1 MLTIK
6 IFLSDSGRSASVDKS
21 FPLFQGQWQDKLLNV
36 YVPTA
41 ILQPPLTTVNYIGQT
56 SGGENPADPADEA
69 DLNTLLD
76 DYVLLQTR
84 ESAVVG
90 DCVYYIYQHDGTDAY
105 YVCTKTASAWNC
117 VAVAA
122 FPPIVSGAAA
132 VSVGSI
138 ATKRNGLIVKSQPY
152 YMRYLKAC
160 VVNGVE
166 YALYERRLPSAF
178 TAYDGVSAN
187 APEIVVN
194 VTNMQDGE
202 IVSIITSQKV
212 YLDVLPST
220 VLDAEPPADP
230 SQFEELVGRVSE
242 IEAVMPTKQN
252 KAIPDAHTT
261 AKTVEGAINELHD
274 QTARNTA
281 DVSSLDDRMD
291 KVETAITTGENY
303 VGVYSA
309 SSLPTDS
316 DLEEFVDEQVGRD
329 PQEGDVVIAILEISG
344 APDKSYKYI
353 YSSLANNGL
362 GGWIYY
368 EVPPLS
374 PASNLSLGLI
384 KGTYTGSIGSDLV
397 YVDIVDGVIKNIYAV
412 VTVGGSPSLVRLDVT
427 AQRVENI
434 ISGAQVVGN
443 AARAVADASGNNIV
457 STYLTQSAGAT
468 KQFVRDY
475 ALPRTFNDV
484 HYLNVDGSTASYDKT
499 LDPTSD
505 YTDVEAE
512 AIGDF
517 DLFTAT
523 YTLGD
528 ETFQLG
534 AQNIYSAK
542 FFVSVTTGE
551 SVQLRLT
558 TSIKPTADAAPI
570 TASVE
575 LTGVVALTS
584 GAFVQFNNNLSSLT
598 GVVTMQQGGSI
609 TQTLTVVRTVSSAN
623 TFKVYSN
630 STYPSTLYLQTASSV
645 KYYEAAEK
653 GQIEFVSCGTPAL
666 DSGNAVS
673 VCTLPLGVSLVDEAE
688 YFFEI
693 PAASFADNTPVM
705 VEFDGTQYPIL
716 MPYGNATAKDMAQ
729 TYFVGGDWWVF
740 VGVFVGVGFVAE
752 TPNLNGKADK
762 LAGATAGNLAEFDAT
777 GNIADSGVPAD
788 NVAQQDG
795 SYDLFT
801 AGLAKNFQGR
811 ANTAVSANFTFRE
824 AGGSA
829 DIGNPQATI
838 KSIHGNTL
846 VWNQLVQNG
855 NFANTS
861 VWTTSSATLA
871 VSNNVGTMTASADNG
886 YINNT
891 FKTIA
896 GHKYLC
902 FATLKSSTTHFRL
915 RVYYNNL
922 GSNLSSNLSHADTK
936 ETVYITFTETTSGTN
951 NVFRI
956 TTTFNAGNG
965 ESVDVANCMC
975 FDLTAMFGAGNEPT
989 TVEAFKALF
998 PLPYYAYDAGSLL
1011 NFNGTG
1017 LKTVGFNAFNEV
1029 WEPDTYI
1036 NSSTGVVGTANNYS
1050 TTDWIPVIAGQS
1062 YYIKV
1067 DATDSALAGCV
1078 LARYDADKNFVSSAV
1093 HQVTSNWANRIITIP
1108 NGVAFVRFYVKTTA
1122 IQNVCVNLSHSGYRN
1137 SEYEPYWTSTLALP
1151 VATYFPTGM
1160 KSAGTVYDELTE
1172 KKAIQRVG
1180 VVDLG
1185 TLDWAYNST
1194 TKYFET
1200 SVIADIKNPA
1210 TNQTVGNIAC
1220 ARYSANSYYNL
1231 YWNID
1236 RSLGIDKAISVNSS
1250 KIQICDLSYSDAAA
1264 FKAAMSGVMLAY
1276 ETTTPVETDVDLN
1289 FTYKVDDFGTEQIL
1303 PESGTSPFVGTIH
1316 YAMNAV
1322 DKLSRL
1328 PDPPSVTGYYTVYY
1342 NATTGKET
1350 YVAEGSRVYQ
1360 HDISMKNSSDEW
1372 LYFTCVNKNPAVTY
1386 DNGTNKLTG
1395 VPNGTYA
1402 AHTVDY
1408 GAGVAVVMDGSVTF
1422 YYSTSSKAWDGS
1434 SGVMDTAT
1442 KIY

>member
-1 MLTIK
+1 M
-6 IFLSDSGRSASVDKS
+6 
-21 FPLFQGQWQDKLLNV
+21 
-36 YVPTA
+36 
-41 ILQPPLTTVNYIGQT
+41 
-56 SGGENPADPADEA
+56 
-69 DLNTLLD
+69 
-76 DYVLLQTR
+76 
-84 ESAVVG
+84 
-90 DCVYYIYQHDGTDAY
+90 YYIYQHDDTGTY
-105 YVCTKTASAWNC
+105 YVCTKTNEAWNYE
-117 VAVAA
+117 AVDA

-138 ATKRNGLIVKSQPY
+138 ATKRNGQIVKSQPY
-152 YMRYLKAC
+152 YMRYLKPC

-242 IEAVMPTKQN
+242 IEEEMPTKQN

-261 AKTVEGAINELHD
+261 AKTVEGAINELHG

-316 DLEEFVDEQVGRD
+316 DLEEFVDEKVGRD

-344 APDKSYKYI
+344 DNDKSYKYI

-457 STYLTQSAGAT
+457 STYLTRSAGAT

-484 HYLNVDGSTASYDKT
+484 HYLNLVDSPASYEKT

-505 YTDVEAE
+505 YTDVWAE

-542 FFVSVTTGE
+542 FFVSANTDE

-598 GVVTMQQGGSI
+598 GVVTMEQGGSI
-609 TQTLTVVRTVSSAN
+609 TQTLTVVRTVSYAN

-630 STYPSTLYLQTASSV
+630 STYPSTLYLQTACCV
-645 KYYEAAEK
+645 NYYEAAEK

-705 VEFDGTQYPIL
+705 VEFDGTQYPIF

-762 LAGATAGNLAEFDAT
+762 VAGATAGNLAEFDET
-777 GNIADSGVPAD
+777 GNLADSGVPAS

-795 SYDLFT
+795 SYDLLT
-801 AGLAKNFQGR
+801 AGLAKNLQGR
-811 ANTAVSANFTFRE
+811 AASAVSADFTFRPS
-824 AGGSA
+824 GGSA
-829 DIGNPQATI
+829 DIGNPQATV

-846 VWNQLVQNG
+846 VWNQLVG
-855 NFANTS
+855 ALTPTS
-861 VWTTSSATLA
+861 INDLT
-871 VSNNVGTMTASADNG
+871 VSFVGGVLTVSGTASA
-886 YINNT
+886 NT
-891 FKTIA
+891 NLKLIDSYDFVN
-896 GHKYLC
+896 GHKYLVSGVP
-902 FATLKSSTTHFRL
+902 TGGSSSTYGAYWSNSGMFYSDT
-915 RVYYNNL
+915 VVTYNSS
-922 GSNLSSNLSHADTK
+922 GSFNIRIL
-936 ETVYITFTETTSGTN
+936 SGTTVN
-951 NVFRI
+951 ISCIPQV
-956 TTTFNAGNG
+956 
-965 ESVDVANCMC
+965 
-975 FDLTAMFGAGNEPT
+975 FDLTKMFGAGNEPA
-989 TVEAFKALF
+989 TVDAFRALF
-998 PLPYYAYDAGSLL
+998 PLPYYTYDAGRLL
-1011 NFNGTG
+1011 HFAGTG
-1017 LKTVGFNAFNEV
+1017 LKTVGFQQWDEQWKNG
-1029 WEPDTYI
+1029 YY
-1036 NSSTGVVGTANNYS
+1036 NSSGVYTSNSSFICSKNLISVFPNTA
-1050 TTDWIPVIAGQS
+1050 
-1062 YYIKV
+1062 YYAQANETITFV
-1067 DATDSALAGCV
+1067 Y
-1078 LARYDADKNFVSSAV
+1078 YDANGAFISRDGSVTNPKVTPASA
-1093 HQVTSNWANRIITIP
+1093 
-1108 NGVAFVRFYVKTTA
+1108 RFMHIYCSGATY
-1122 IQNVCVNLSHSGYRN
+1122 NNDVCVSLSHSGWRN
-1137 SEYEPYWTSTLALP
+1137 GEYEPYRESTLDLP
-1151 VATYFPTGM
+1151 VSTCFPTGM
-1160 KSAGTVYDELTE
+1160 KSAGTAYDEMTE

-1180 VVDLG
+1180 TRAYAAGDESDSTVTTDG
-1185 TLDWAYNST
+1185 ATTCYALD
-1194 TKYFET
+1194 
-1200 SVIADIKNPA
+1200 
-1210 TNQTVGNIAC
+1210 
-1220 ARYSANSYYNL
+1220 
-1231 YWNID
+1231 
-1236 RSLGIDKAISVNSS
+1236 
-1250 KIQICDLSYSDAAA
+1250 
-1264 FKAAMSGVMLAY
+1264 
-1276 ETTTPVETDVDLN
+1276 TPVETDIDISLA
-1289 FTYKVDDFGTEQIL
+1289 YKVDDFGTEQLL
-1303 PESGTSPFVGTIH
+1303 PENNPTPTTSPFVGTIH

-1322 DKLSRL
+1322 DKLHRL
-1328 PDPPSVTGYYTVYY
+1328 PDPPSTTGYYTVYY
-1342 NATTGKET
+1342 NASTGLCSF
-1350 YVAEGSRVYQ
+1350 VAEGSRVYQ

-1372 LYFTCVNKNPAVTY
+1372 LYFTCVNKNPTVTY
-1386 DNGTNKLTG
+1386 DDDTNKLTG

-1408 GAGVAVVMDGSVTF
+1408 GAGVVIVTGGSVTF
-1422 YYSTSSKAWDGS
+1422 YYGTSSKAWDGS
-1434 SGVMDTAT
+1434 SGVTDTAT